1 VGYNEDMLKCAELK
15 YLGEYLMSGGAPGPE
30 ALSRSETEK
39 QLLDRAY
46 GRLEAS
52 LAGLGEP
59 AAEPIRRGRRGS
71 GCRPPAGGLLFRSPG
86 GGPSDAQSDGQYR
99 NRLLEEMA
107 GAENFP
113 HRLYFFPSLPY

>member
-1 VGYNEDMLKCAELK
+1 MGYNEDMLKRAELK

-59 AAEPIRRGRRGS
+59 AAEPIRRGS
-71 GCRPPAGGLLFRSPG
+71 GCRPPAGGFCSGLRVGARLMRSLMDSTG
-86 GGPSDAQSDGQYR
+86 IVY
-99 NRLLEEMA
+99 
-107 GAENFP
+107 
-113 HRLYFFPSLPY
+113 

>member
-1 VGYNEDMLKCAELK
+1 MGYNEDMLKRAELK

-52 LAGLGEP
+52 LAEP
-59 AAEPIRRGRRGS
+59 AAEPIRR
-71 GCRPPAGGLLFRSPG
+71 A
-86 GGPSDAQSDGQYR
+86 
-99 NRLLEEMA
+99 A
-107 GAENFP
+107 GALGADHQRVGFCSGLRVGA
-113 HRLYFFPSLPY
+113 RLMRSLMDSTGIVY